1 MMPRFI
7 TDIEKEYNS
16 RFPSNP
22 ATWFFI
28 ERSREKQDRFI
39 AMLRHAIATDTPLS
53 KDDILTLWT
62 KEAYDEYV
70 AYIEEWVEINVQWDK
85 SSRE

>member
-16 RFPSNP
+16 KFPNNP

-28 ERSREKQDRFI
+28 GYDGEKQDRFV
-39 AMLRHAIATDTPLS
+39 AMLRHAIKTDTPLS
-53 KDDILTLWT
+53 QDDILTLWSQ
-62 KEAYDEYV
+62 ENYRDYV
-70 AYIEEWVEINVQWDK
+70 AYIEEWTGVKIRWD
-85 SSRE
+85 